1 MLEEPGL
8 RSVYAPAYHA
18 LGALLAQAFGLAGAA
33 RLLALAGAAALIA
46 GFRAFQRAAG
56 LPAES
61 AALFCFSPY
70 AFALSWCLP
79 KIEAG
84 GYGLAFAGFALLLRG
99 RHAWAAVALAATFFV
114 HTGAALFFGL
124 IGGVLAAA
132 QRDPRALAS
141 LAVGS
146 LLAAPLPWA
155 HLADGCSPAE
165 ALLFSRGDY
174 LRSVSGWS
182 SLDMWPRI
190 VALAGPVPVVCAAL
204 GAPRL
209 LREHRAAALAAGAV
223 LLLYLNELW
232 LAPFGARSTLNLLRG
247 LTILAFPVS
256 AAAGVFAALYPRRAA
271 LLVAACA
278 ALALATTALAVPGSC
293 HRVPVDL
300 ERVAA
305 LEVDRCSFRW
315 HVRSPR

>member
-1 MLEEPGL
+1 
-8 RSVYAPAYHA
+8 
-18 LGALLAQAFGLAGAA
+18 
-33 RLLALAGAAALIA
+33 
-46 GFRAFQRAAG
+46 
-56 LPAES
+56 
-61 AALFCFSPY
+61 
-70 AFALSWCLP
+70 
-79 KIEAG
+79 
-84 GYGLAFAGFALLLRG
+84 
-99 RHAWAAVALAATFFV
+99 
-114 HTGAALFFGL
+114 
-124 IGGVLAAA
+124 
-132 QRDPRALAS
+132 
-141 LAVGS
+141 
-146 LLAAPLPWA
+146 
-155 HLADGCSPAE
+155 
-165 ALLFSRGDY
+165 
-174 LRSVSGWS
+174 
-182 SLDMWPRI
+182 
-190 VALAGPVPVVCAAL
+190 
-204 GAPRL
+204 
-209 LREHRAAALAAGAV
+209 V